1 MPPNGPTTAGRPA
14 TVAGVRRGR
23 LGVAAVVI
31 VLAAAVPGCAE
42 VVPGVALPTPSTGAE
57 AAAPASPTA
66 SPGAP
71 PGPRSGLDADP
82 IADECLLDAAEF
94 GALVGTAVRP
104 PAQDSVPRRDGSA
117 GFSCV
122 ATAGT
127 DPVAMINVYR
137 VRSGTPAGYVRAGG
151 PGGHRDLPG
160 VGDAAAVFDT
170 EAGPTLQVAGRAYLV
185 TILVAGREPSDDA
198 WRTAATA
205 ALSRLPG

>member
-42 VVPGVALPTPSTGAE
+42 VVPGVALPTPSAGAE
-57 AAAPASPTA
+57 ATAPASPVA
-66 SPGAP
+66 S

-104 PAQDSVPRRDGSA
+104 PAQDNVPRRDGSA
-117 GFSCV
+117 GSSCV

-137 VRSGTPAGYVRAGG
+137 VRSGTPAEYVRAGG

-170 EAGPTLQVAGRAYLV
+170 EAGPTLQVAVRGYLV